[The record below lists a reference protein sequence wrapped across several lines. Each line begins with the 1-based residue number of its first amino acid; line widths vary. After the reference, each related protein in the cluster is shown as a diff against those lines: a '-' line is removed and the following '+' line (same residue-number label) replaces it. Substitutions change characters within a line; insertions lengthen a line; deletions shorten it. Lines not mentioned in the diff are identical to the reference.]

1 VGPRRPQRSASH
13 RVHEIHRLGVDAS
26 ALPGAGFSD
35 TAKNHPQIIEASI
48 RACAELKVQKAEV
61 LEQRK
66 LEALTSSGSAADRK
80 AELETLEGCEPP
92 AKKAKADDEPKFFD
106 PKGECSCSC
115 HKHSCGTCKKYFFI
129 FK

>member
-1 VGPRRPQRSASH
+1 MSSVRQNSST
-13 RVHEIHRLGVDAS
+13 V
-26 ALPGAGFSD
+26 
-35 TAKNHPQIIEASI
+35 IEASI
-48 RACAELKVQKAEV
+48 EACRELKVQKAEV

-80 AELETLEGCEPP
+80 AELEALEGCEPP
-92 AKKAKADDEPKFFD
+92 AKKAKADNEPKFCD

-115 HKHSCGTCKKYFFI
+115 HKYSCGTCKKYFFY

>member
-1 VGPRRPQRSASH
+1 MSSVRMNSPIVIKTS
-13 RVHEIHRLGVDAS
+13 
-26 ALPGAGFSD
+26 
-35 TAKNHPQIIEASI
+35 IE
-48 RACAELKVQKAEV
+48 ACAELNVQKAEV

-80 AELETLEGCEPP
+80 AELEALEGCEPP

-115 HKHSCGTCKKYFFI
+115 HKRSCGTCKNYFFI

>member
-1 VGPRRPQRSASH
+1 M
-13 RVHEIHRLGVDAS
+13 GVDAS

-35 TAKNHPQIIEASI
+35 TAKNHPAIIAASI
-48 RACAELKVQKAEV
+48 RACAELKVQKADV

-80 AELETLEGCEPP
+80 AELEALEGCEPP

-106 PKGECSCSC
+106 PKGDCKCKC
-115 HKHSCGTCKKYFFI
+115 HSYSCGTCKKYFFI